1 MTGEREMKK
10 WGTLVIALLMVTSLL
25 AACGQNKNNDGSAQ
39 GAGSNAGN
47 AGKKVITLGTSADFA
62 PYEFH
67 IKNDQGQDEIV
78 GFDIEIAKEIAK
90 DLGAELQ
97 IKDLQFDS
105 LMNEL
110 NSGRIDLAI
119 SGLSPT
125 ADRQKEVDMSKI
137 YFTATQAVV
146 TRAGE
151 EGNYKTLDTLVGKKI
166 GVQKGSI
173 QEGIAQTI
181 KDAKITSLAKTQDI
195 MMQLKTG
202 RIDVAII
209 EGPVA
214 EAYVSNIDG
223 LTIAEAQ
230 PKAEDDGYIVAVK
243 KGNKELLDKV
253 NATLTRLMEDGS
265 IDKFIV
271 EASELAEK

>member
-1 MTGEREMKK
+1 MKK

-25 AACGQNKNNDGSAQ
+25 AACGQNKNNGSSSQ

-47 AGKKVITLGTSADFA
+47 SGKKVITLGTSADFA

-90 DLGAELQ
+90 DMGAELQ

-110 NSGRIDLAI
+110 NSGRIDFAI

-125 ADRQKEVDMSKI
+125 PERQKEVDMSKI
-137 YFTATQAVV
+137 YFTTEQAIV
-146 TRAGE
+146 TRTGE
-151 EGNYKTLDTLVGKKI
+151 EGNYKTMDTLVGKKI

-173 QEGIAQTI
+173 QEDIAKTI
-181 KDAKITSLAKTQDI
+181 KDAKITALAKTQDI

-202 RIDVAII
+202 RVDAAII

-214 EAYVSNIDG
+214 KAYISNIEG
-223 LTIAEAQ
+223 LTISEAQ
-230 PKAEDDGYIVAVK
+230 PAVEDDGYIVAVK
-243 KGNKELLDKV
+243 KGNTEFLDKV
-253 NATLTRLMEDGS
+253 NTTLTRLMEDGS
-265 IDKFIV
+265 IDKFIQA
-271 EASELAEK
+271 ASDLAVK

>member
-1 MTGEREMKK
+1 MKK

-47 AGKKVITLGTSADFA
+47 ASKKVITLGTSADFA

-151 EGNYKTLDTLVGKKI
+151 EGSYKTLDTLVGKKI

>member
-1 MTGEREMKK
+1 MKK

-39 GAGSNAGN
+39 GAESNASN
-47 AGKKVITLGTSADFA
+47 AGKKIITLGTSADYA

-90 DLGAELQ
+90 EQGAELQ

-125 ADRQKEVDMSKI
+125 PDRQKEVDMSKI

-146 TRAGE
+146 TRSGE
-151 EGNYKTLDTLVGKKI
+151 EGNYKTMDALVGKKI
-166 GVQKGSI
+166 GVQKSSI
-173 QEGIAQTI
+173 QEDIAKTI
-181 KDAKITSLAKTQDI
+181 KDAKITSLGKTQDI
-195 MMQLKTG
+195 MMQLKTN

-214 EAYVSNIDG
+214 ESYVSNIEG

-230 PKAEDDGYIVAVK
+230 PPVEDDGYIVAVK

>member
-1 MTGEREMKK
+1 MKK
-10 WGTLVIALLMVTSLL
+10 WGTLIIALLMVTSLL
-25 AACGQNKNNDGSAQ
+25 AACGQNKNNNGDAPES
-39 GAGSNAGN
+39 GAANNGN
-47 AGKKVITLGTSADFA
+47 AGKKVVTLGTSADFA

-67 IKNDQGQDEIV
+67 IKNEKGEDEIV

-97 IKDLQFDS
+97 IKDLQFSS

-110 NSGRIDLAI
+110 NSGRIDFAI

-125 ADRQKEVDMSKI
+125 PDRQKEVDMSKI

-151 EGNYKTLDTLVGKKI
+151 EGSYKTIDTLVGKKI

-173 QEGIAQTI
+173 QEEIAQTI
-181 KDAKITSLAKTQDI
+181 QDAKITSLAKTQDI

-202 RIDVAII
+202 RVDVAII

-230 PKAEDDGYIVAVK
+230 PEAEDDGYIVAVK
-243 KGNKELLDKV
+243 KGNDELLEKV

-265 IDKFIV
+265 MEKYIQA
-271 EASELAEK
+271 ASELAVK

>member
-1 MTGEREMKK
+1 MKK